1 MEVQWLMSVFKYERT
16 GWLQIPTKKRGA
28 EKTSGGE
35 NQLMQGKAGWGWTPW
50 AWSSW
55 KVQMTVTTQE
65 TGGGAWCLE
74 EGPSWLCG
82 QSPNWRQQTLRD
94 RPQRRTSSRSGSR
107 DRRADEWTTRG
118 PWQTQSRSRKW
129 NCNERWPISSNHR
142 RRRKWYFRVNVGVED
157 NWPPCDQLR
166 TNYLVTWWNW
176 KSATGCWEA
185 NEQLGEPVR
194 VQPWRR
200 SDGKGG
206 ERLAG
211 RVPGMGWFSL
221 ERDLN
226 IQAEI
231 KDPGEGTMG
240 VLESSLLGPRFG
252 RNGIKDTGK
261 GSALLWEWYKEGIF

>member
-1 MEVQWLMSVFKYERT
+1 MINVSFQVWENRLAADSNQEEGSREDQWT
-16 GWLQIPTKKRGA
+16 
-28 EKTSGGE
+28 E
-35 NQLMQGKAGWGWTPW
+35 NQLMQGKAGWGWIPW

-55 KVQMTVTTQE
+55 KIQMTATTQE

-142 RRRKWYFRVNVGVED
+142 RRGKWYFRVSVEVED

-166 TNYLVTWWNW
+166 TNYLSHTVELKASYRMLRSEWAAWGASES
-176 KSATGCWEA
+176 SALEKVRWQRRREVGRQSTRHGVVF
-185 NEQLGEPVR
+185 LGE
-194 VQPWRR
+194 R
-200 SDGKGG
+200 S
-206 ERLAG
+206 EHT
-211 RVPGMGWFSL
+211 GW
-221 ERDLN
+221 N
-226 IQAEI
+226 
-231 KDPGEGTMG
+231 
-240 VLESSLLGPRFG
+240 
-252 RNGIKDTGK
+252 
-261 GSALLWEWYKEGIF
+261 